1 MKSPYGDKCSICGK
15 RVYDMEKKDK
25 GLKICPLCDALT
37 CAPCE
42 EKSRK
47 ERGDVYPCCGKDWIK
62 TK

>member
-1 MKSPYGDKCSICGK
+1 MKITPDDKCSVCGK
-15 RVYDMEKKDK
+15 SFYDIDE
-25 GLKICPLCDALT
+25 GGKICPLCDALT

-62 TK
+62 R